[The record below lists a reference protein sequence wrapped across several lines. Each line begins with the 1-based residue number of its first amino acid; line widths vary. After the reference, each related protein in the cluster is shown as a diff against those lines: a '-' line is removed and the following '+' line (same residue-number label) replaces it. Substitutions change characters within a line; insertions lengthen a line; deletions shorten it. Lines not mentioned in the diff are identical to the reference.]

1 MLKKVIIGSPFERLA
16 RRLYLRM
23 DYSVGGLSERDI
35 LPILKRS
42 LRPNSNCIDIGAHR
56 GTILEEILA
65 LSPGGVHYAFE
76 PIPSHYEYLKKQY
89 PSVQVFPLA
98 LSDTKTE
105 KQFTHVLDRPT
116 RSGFIHAQTLDEP
129 VELITVHTE
138 LLDNLIPTT
147 LAINFIKIDVEGAE
161 FEVLQGSQ
169 QTIIRNRP
177 IIYFEHN
184 QTTCAPYGV
193 NSADIYGV
201 LVDYCRL
208 NLWMPKMWLK
218 GEPPLS
224 LDAFIEAA
232 KFGYSFNF
240 LACDHW

>member
-129 VELITVHTE
+129 VELITVME
-138 LLDNLIPTT
+138 FSALFND

-161 FEVLQGSQ
+161 GSTSGSQ
-169 QTIIRNRP
+169 QTIIRIANH
-177 IIYFEHN
+177 I
-184 QTTCAPYGV
+184 
-193 NSADIYGV
+193 
-201 LVDYCRL
+201 L
-208 NLWMPKMWLK
+208 
-218 GEPPLS
+218 
-224 LDAFIEAA
+224 
-232 KFGYSFNF
+232 
-240 LACDHW
+240 